1 MVNTMDLAKSLPRPD
16 GVLGRLS
23 RCIAWVEIG
32 IGSLLV
38 ALILSLMIAGMMA
51 RGLGAPLIWSDE
63 LAIGAMVWLAFIGGS
78 LAIATG
84 MHMVMGLLPET
95 LAPPNVY
102 LVSLLNNF
110 LVLIFLLLS
119 GLVIWNWLDFP
130 GLWAAG
136 SGQAYA
142 ETSFNFLYT
151 DPTLTLGV
159 RKIWFWLIMPI
170 STICGLIHVM
180 ALIAKDIQSLA
191 GHRP

>member
-23 RCIAWVEIG
+23 RFIAWVEIG
-32 IGSLLV
+32 IGSILV
-38 ALILSLMIAGMMA
+38 ALILSLMIAGMIA
-51 RGLGAPLIWSDE
+51 RSLGAPLIWSDE
-63 LAIGAMVWLAFIGGS
+63 LAIAAMVWLAFIGGS

-102 LVSLLNNF
+102 WVSLLNNF
-110 LVLIFLLLS
+110 LVLLFLLLS
-119 GLVIWNWLDFP
+119 GLVIWNWLDLP

-142 ETSFNFLYT
+142 ERSFNFLYT
-151 DPTLTLGV
+151 DPTLTLGI
-159 RKIWFWLIMPI
+159 RKIWFWLILPI
-170 STICGLIHVM
+170 STICGIIHVL
-180 ALIAKDIQSLA
+180 ALIAKDIQSLTSVK
-191 GHRP
+191 P